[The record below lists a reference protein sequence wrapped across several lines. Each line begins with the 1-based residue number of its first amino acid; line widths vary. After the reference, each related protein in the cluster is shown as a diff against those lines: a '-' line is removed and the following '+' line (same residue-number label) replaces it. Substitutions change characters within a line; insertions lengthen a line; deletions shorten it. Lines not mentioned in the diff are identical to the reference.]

1 MRKLC
6 NLHSI
11 DRMQPLPIAH
21 HGLHASRSNWSS
33 GIKRIHVWT
42 DFRIRVM
49 TLRMF
54 HAVMELNEWKEFAM
68 LLKGLKAFYE
78 GTFWLRDIVDRRK
91 TARWSRV
98 ELEASLTRRFRQTAT
113 YAIQNSPF
121 FADIA
126 ASNQID
132 PTRCSPQ
139 DFPELTKNQLIQDFD
154 RIVTEPTLS
163 QARITEFFEHSRDP
177 SELLDERFHVLR
189 TSGSTGTPGYT
200 AFTPREWI
208 RGCSSQFRVMPGLRI
223 RKRLAFV
230 GVTNHHFAGVSLALT
245 GRRGI
250 NRLFY
255 DCRAYD
261 LNSPTAEIVHQL
273 NEFQPQVLSG
283 YANVLM
289 MLAHEQ
295 RAGRLHIQPLF
306 VCSSGEVMRP
316 NVRQE
321 LEATFPVP
329 IVDMYSSSET
339 LFMAAATSAEGFT
352 LFEDD
357 FIFEIFPT
365 HLLVTNVFNRTV
377 PLIRFRI
384 DDVLVPSEPTSVSP
398 FRRISHVAG
407 RNDRPFSLRNNA
419 GQLELIPPTS
429 LIYLPIPE
437 VSGLQVVVVSDR
449 ELIFRVKLDSQL
461 NQNLLARQQMLA
473 EIESG
478 LRGWLTHKRLDQS
491 VKLRVDATT
500 QLQLDPVSG
509 KARLIIVASDAKSVL
524 SKAA

>member
-1 MRKLC
+1 
-6 NLHSI
+6 
-11 DRMQPLPIAH
+11 
-21 HGLHASRSNWSS
+21 
-33 GIKRIHVWT
+33 
-42 DFRIRVM
+42 
-49 TLRMF
+49 
-54 HAVMELNEWKEFAM
+54 M

-78 GTFWLRDIVDRRK
+78 GTFWLRDIADRRK
-91 TARWSRV
+91 IARCSRTD
-98 ELEASLTRRFRQTAT
+98 LEASLTRRFRETAAF
-113 YAIQNSPF
+113 AIQHAPH
-121 FADIA
+121 FANIA
-126 ASNQID
+126 ATNQID

-139 DFPELTKNQLIQDFD
+139 DFPELTKHTLIHDFD
-154 RIVTEPTLS
+154 RIVTEPALS
-163 QARITEFFEHSRDP
+163 QARITEFFDRSHDP
-177 SELLDERFHVLR
+177 CELLDDRFHVLR

-230 GVTNHHFAGVSLALT
+230 GVTSHHFAGVSLALT
-245 GRRGI
+245 GRRGM

-255 DCRAYD
+255 DSRAFD
-261 LNSPTAEIVHQL
+261 INSPTGEIVRQL
-273 NEFQPQVLSG
+273 NEFQPHVLSG

-295 RAGRLHIQPLF
+295 RAGRLRIQPRF

-321 LEATFPVP
+321 LEATFPAP

-339 LFMAAATSAEGFT
+339 LFMGAATSSQGFT

-377 PLIRFRI
+377 PLIRYRI
-384 DDVLVPSEPTSVSP
+384 DDVLIACEPVSDSP

-407 RNDRPFSLRNNA
+407 RNDQPFSLRNND
-419 GQLELIPPTS
+419 GQLELIPPLA

-437 VSGLQVVVVSDR
+437 VSGLQVVIVSDR
-449 ELIFRVKLDSQL
+449 ELIFRVLLDSQFKF
-461 NQNLLARQQMLA
+461 NLTARQQMLA
-473 EIESG
+473 EIEAG
-478 LRGWLTHKRLDQS
+478 LRGWLTHKRLEQS
-491 VKLRVDATT
+491 VRFRVDATT
-500 QLQLDPVSG
+500 PLQLDPISS
-509 KARLIIVASDAKSVL
+509 KARLILVESETRSVFP
-524 SKAA
+524 KAA